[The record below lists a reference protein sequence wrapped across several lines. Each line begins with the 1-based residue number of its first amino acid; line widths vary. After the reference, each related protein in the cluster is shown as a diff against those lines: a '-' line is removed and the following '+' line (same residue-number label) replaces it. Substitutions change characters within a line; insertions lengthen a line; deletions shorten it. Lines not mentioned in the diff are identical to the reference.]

1 MTQPLEDRLDPA
13 LRRMIGVILLGG
25 IMGILDGSMA
35 AVAVDTLAARFE
47 SSLATVGWVSTGY
60 LLALTLTI
68 PVGAWAV
75 DRFGGRKLWL
85 TGLVVFLVGSIGSG
99 LAWSIDSLIV
109 FRVIQ
114 GIGAGI
120 LDPLML
126 TLLARAAGPNRMGR
140 VMGVMGI
147 VGSTGPILGP
157 IVGGLILSSFDWRWM
172 FLINVPIAISS
183 FVLSLRILPVDPPQ
197 ATRTR
202 LDVIGVALIG
212 PGVAVGV
219 LALSEVGRRGV
230 FTTWHVL
237 LPLAV
242 AIVLLAAYTAHALR
256 KRATPPLI
264 DVRLFT
270 RLNFSASVVAAAL
283 LGLLSFAGIFAIP
296 LYYQQVRGFDAW
308 EAGLLLAP
316 FGLGSAIAMP
326 LAGRLSDQ
334 LGSRRLALT
343 GAVVALLSA
352 LWFTQFDAHTNLWW
366 TALAAFTFGIGTGSG
381 GAPTIG
387 SVYRT
392 LPPELVPQGSSVL
405 YMLNQ
410 LGASIGIAMVALII
424 ETTVGA
430 QLGFQHAS
438 WWIAGAAVIL
448 IVASSFIPGKPA
460 PVPAEEFAE
469 AETAAPV
476 ADRADAIRP

>member
-1 MTQPLEDRLDPA
+1 MDVFRLATGTVDRATNWVAQQVKARVPTADPGDRDPEFIADTMGLGWLFVRLYFRAEVRGLERVPEKGPVLLVANHSGGNVSPEVLVTTLAFVRRFGPHRPFFQLAHDMVMAYPVIGSL
-13 LRRMIGVILLGG
+13 LRR
-25 IMGILDGSMA
+25 
-35 AVAVDTLAARFE
+35 
-47 SSLATVGWVSTGY
+47 
-60 LLALTLTI
+60 
-68 PVGAWAV
+68 
-75 DRFGGRKLWL
+75 FG
-85 TGLVVFLVGSIGSG
+85 T
-99 LAWSIDSLIV
+99 
-109 FRVIQ
+109 
-114 GIGAGI
+114 
-120 LDPLML
+120 
-126 TLLARAAGPNRMGR
+126 
-140 VMGVMGI
+140 
-147 VGSTGPILGP
+147 
-157 IVGGLILSSFDWRWM
+157 
-172 FLINVPIAISS
+172 
-183 FVLSLRILPVDPPQ
+183 
-197 ATRTR
+197 
-202 LDVIGVALIG
+202 LIG

-219 LALSEVGRRGV
+219 LALSEVGQRGV

-283 LGLLSFAGIFAIP
+283 LGLLSFASIFAIP

-430 QLGFQHAS
+430 QLGFQHAY

>member
-1 MTQPLEDRLDPA
+1 M
-13 LRRMIGVILLGG
+13 
-25 IMGILDGSMA
+25 
-35 AVAVDTLAARFE
+35 
-47 SSLATVGWVSTGY
+47 
-60 LLALTLTI
+60 
-68 PVGAWAV
+68 
-75 DRFGGRKLWL
+75 
-85 TGLVVFLVGSIGSG
+85 
-99 LAWSIDSLIV
+99 
-109 FRVIQ
+109 
-114 GIGAGI
+114 
-120 LDPLML
+120 
-126 TLLARAAGPNRMGR
+126 
-140 VMGVMGI
+140 
-147 VGSTGPILGP
+147 
-157 IVGGLILSSFDWRWM
+157 
-172 FLINVPIAISS
+172 
-183 FVLSLRILPVDPPQ
+183 
-197 ATRTR
+197 
-202 LDVIGVALIG
+202 ALIG

-219 LALSEVGRRGV
+219 LALSEVGQRGV

-352 LWFTQFDAHTNLWW
+352 LWFTQFDSHTNLWW

-410 LGASIGIAMVALII
+410 LGASIGIAMVALIN

-430 QLGFQHAS
+430 QLGFQHAYS
-438 WWIAGAAVIL
+438 WIAGAAVIL

-460 PVPAEEFAE
+460 PAPAEDFAE

>member
-1 MTQPLEDRLDPA
+1 MTQPLDDRLDPA

-35 AVAVDTLAARFE
+35 AVAVDTLSARFD
-47 SSLATVGWVSTGY
+47 SSIATVGWVSTGY
-60 LLALTLTI
+60 LLAVTLTI

-75 DRFGGRKLWL
+75 DRLGGRTLWL
-85 TGLVVFLVGSIGSG
+85 SGLAVFLVGSIGSG

-114 GIGAGI
+114 GVGAGI

-172 FLINVPIAISS
+172 FLINVPIAIVA
-183 FVLSLRILPVDPPQ
+183 FVLARRTLPADPE
-197 ATRTR
+197 RGSGVR
-202 LDVIGVALIG
+202 LDIIGVALIG
-212 PGVAVGV
+212 PGVAIGV
-219 LALSEVGRRGV
+219 LALAEVGHKGTV
-230 FTTWHVL
+230 FTPHVL
-237 LPLAV
+237 LPLAAAV
-242 AIVLLAAYTAHALR
+242 ALLATYTAHALR
-256 KRATPPLI
+256 RRATPPLI
-264 DVRLFT
+264 DVRLFA
-270 RLNFSASVVAAAL
+270 RRNFTASVIAAAV
-283 LGLLSFAGIFAIP
+283 LGLVSFASIFAIP
-296 LYYQQVRGFDAW
+296 LYYQQVRGFDAFA
-308 EAGLLLAP
+308 AGLLLAP

-334 LGSRRLALT
+334 LGSRRLALF
-343 GAVVALLSA
+343 GATVALFASLV
-352 LWFTQFDAHTNLWW
+352 FTQFDANTPLAW
-366 TALAAFTFGIGTGSG
+366 TAVVAVVLGIGTGSA
-381 GAPTIG
+381 GAPVIG

-410 LGASIGIAMVALII
+410 LGAAIGIAMVALVMAI
-424 ETTVGA
+424 TAGA
-430 QLGFQHAS
+430 QLGFQHAYF
-438 WWIAGAAVIL
+438 WIAGSAVVM
-448 IVASSFIPGKPA
+448 IVASTFIPGKLTPTA
-460 PVPAEEFAE
+460 PE
-469 AETAAPV
+469 PV
-476 ADRADAIRP
+476 ADPAKAV

>member
-1 MTQPLEDRLDPA
+1 MTQPLEGRLDPA

-35 AVAVDTLAARFE
+35 AVAVDTLAGEFGTTI
-47 SSLATVGWVSTGY
+47 ATIGWVSTGY
-60 LLALTLTI
+60 LLALTITI

-75 DRFGGRKLWL
+75 DRFGARKLWL
-85 TGLVVFLVGSIGSG
+85 AGLVVFLLGSIGSG
-99 LAWSIDSLIV
+99 LAWDVGSLIV

-120 LDPLML
+120 VDPLML

-157 IVGGLILSSFDWRWM
+157 IVGGLILSTLDWRWM
-172 FLINVPIAISS
+172 FLVNVPIAIVA
-183 FVLSLRILPVDPPQ
+183 FKLSLRLLPADPPQ
-197 ATRTR
+197 DTHTR

-212 PGVAVGV
+212 PGVAAGV
-219 LALSEVGRRGV
+219 LALSEAGQRGA
-230 FTTWHVL
+230 FATWQVL
-237 LPLAV
+237 LPLVV
-242 AIVLLAAYTAHALR
+242 AIVLLAVYTAHALR

-270 RLNFSASVVAAAL
+270 RRSFSASVIGAAL
-283 LGLLSFAGIFAIP
+283 LGLLSFASIFVIP
-296 LYYQQVRGFDAW
+296 LYYQQVRGHGAF

-316 FGLGSAIAMP
+316 FGLGSAFAMP
-326 LAGRLSDQ
+326 LAGRLSDR

-343 GAVVALLSA
+343 GATVALLSS
-352 LWFTQFDAHTNLWW
+352 LVFSQFDAGTNQLWV
-366 TALAAFTFGIGTGSG
+366 ALTAFTLGIGTGSG
-381 GAPTIG
+381 GAATIG

-392 LPPELVPQGSSVL
+392 LPSELVPQGSSVL

-410 LGASIGIAMVALII
+410 LGASIGIAMVALIMGTAVSA
-424 ETTVGA
+424 EV
-430 QLGFQHAS
+430 GFQHAYL
-438 WWIAGAAVIL
+438 WIAGAAVLL
-448 IVASSFIPGKPA
+448 IAASSLIPGKPA
-460 PVPAEEFAE
+460 PAPELPEE
-469 AETAAPV
+469 ETATPV
-476 ADRADAIRP
+476 ASRTDVG

>member
-1 MTQPLEDRLDPA
+1 MTQPLDNRLDPA
-13 LRRMIGVILLGG
+13 LRRMIGVVLLGG

-35 AVAVDTLAARFE
+35 AVAVDTLSARFDT
-47 SSLATVGWVSTGY
+47 SIATVGWVSTGY

-75 DRFGGRKLWL
+75 DRFGGRTLWL
-85 TGLVVFLVGSIGSG
+85 SGLVVFLLGSIGSG

-172 FLINVPIAISS
+172 FLINVPIAIVA
-183 FVLSLRILPVDPPQ
+183 FVLARRTLPADPEQ
-197 ATRTR
+197 GSGVR
-202 LDVIGVALIG
+202 LDIIGVALIG
-212 PGVAVGV
+212 PGVAIGV
-219 LALSEVGRRGV
+219 LALAEVGHRGTFATV
-230 FTTWHVL
+230 HVL
-237 LPLAV
+237 LPLAAAV
-242 AIVLLAAYTAHALR
+242 GLLAAYTAHALR
-256 KRATPPLI
+256 RRATPPLI
-264 DVRLFT
+264 NVRLFA
-270 RLNFSASVVAAAL
+270 RKNFTASVVAAAL
-283 LGLLSFAGIFAIP
+283 LGLVSFASIFAIP
-296 LYYQQVRGFDAW
+296 LYYQQVRGFDAF

-316 FGLGSAIAMP
+316 FGLGSAFAMP

-334 LGSRRLALT
+334 LGSRRLALI
-343 GAVVALLSA
+343 GASIALFASLV
-352 LWFTQFDAHTNLWW
+352 FTQFDANTHLGW
-366 TALAAFTFGIGTGSG
+366 TALAAIVLGIGTGSA
-381 GAPTIG
+381 GAPVIG

-392 LPPELVPQGSSVL
+392 LPSELVPQGSSVL

-410 LGASIGIAMVALII
+410 LGAALGIAMVALIMA
-424 ETTVGA
+424 TTTGA
-430 QLGFQHAS
+430 QLGFQQAYL
-438 WWIAGAAVIL
+438 WIAGSAVVM
-448 IVASSFIPGKPA
+448 IVAASFIPGKPA
-460 PVPAEEFAE
+460 APADPDAP
-469 AETAAPV
+469 APV
-476 ADRADAIRP
+476 TDRADAV